1 MLTLSDSMMMRF
13 WLFTCLIFKP
23 KLTNQILRPTI
34 QINYSLNLSKW
45 LYFFIFEDMTALSN
59 RIHALAESQTIK
71 MAKMGRDLAAKGIDI
86 INLSFGEPDFNT
98 PDYIKDEAKKALDNN
113 FTFYTPVS
121 GYPELRKAITEKLRV
136 DNNLSYDSDQIVVTT
151 GAKQALANALLC
163 LVNPGDEVLIPTP
176 YWVSYS
182 EMVKLAEGTSVFIS
196 TTVEQNFKITAQQL
210 EQAITPKT
218 KVFMFS
224 SPCNPTGSVYSYEE
238 LAELAKVFEKYP
250 EIYILSDEIYEHINF
265 GDKHESIAQFASL
278 KERVI
283 LINGFSKA
291 FAMTGWRLGYLAA
304 SKEIAQACDKMQG
317 QITSG
322 TCSIAQRAGI
332 AACEGGLES
341 VLKMKAAFLKRRDL
355 VYGLLKTIPG
365 IKTNLPN
372 GAFYF
377 FPDVSSYFGKS
388 ANGEKIKDA
397 LDLSLYLLNE
407 AHVALVSGDAFG
419 DPNSIR
425 ISYAASEEKLSEAM
439 KRIATALAKLV

>member
-45 LYFFIFEDMTALSN
+45 LYFFIFEDMTALSK

-98 PDYIKDEAKKALDNN
+98 PDYIKDAAKKALDNN

-355 VYGLLKTIPG
+355 VYGLLKAIPG
-365 IKTNLPN
+365 IKTNLPS